1 MIISFAGHAFLPSN
15 NDLKEII
22 KDQIRKNITSSDF
35 ITFYLGGYGAFDE
48 ICALACRELKKEY
61 KNVELVYVTPYI
73 SLQKQD
79 EIKKMKN
86 LNLYDTSIYPPIEN
100 TPPKLAILKRN
111 EWMMKN
117 ADLVIVYV
125 DHNYGGAYRSL
136 QVAKRSKK
144 CIINIFD
151 VLKSHK

>member
-1 MIISFAGHAFLPSN
+1 MIISFAGHASVPSN
-15 NDLKEII
+15 NELKEII

-48 ICALACRELKKEY
+48 VCALACRELKKEY

-73 SLQKQD
+73 NLQKQD
-79 EIKKMKN
+79 ELRNIKN
-86 LNLYDTSIYPPIEN
+86 LNLYDASIYPPIEDA
-100 TPPKLAILKRN
+100 PPKLAILKRN

-117 ADLVIVYV
+117 ADLIIVYV

-144 CIINIFD
+144 SIINIVD
-151 VLKSHK
+151 VLKRHR